1 MPTATKSDRLAR
13 LALAGRV
20 LAALSDSD
28 SLSSEVLASRAAPS
42 IGLRDVLGALV
53 ASGEVVEVYRIDGW
67 TGDFRVEFALAG

>member
-20 LAALSDSD
+20 LVALSDSD
-28 SLSSEVLASRAAPS
+28 PLSSEVLASRAAPS